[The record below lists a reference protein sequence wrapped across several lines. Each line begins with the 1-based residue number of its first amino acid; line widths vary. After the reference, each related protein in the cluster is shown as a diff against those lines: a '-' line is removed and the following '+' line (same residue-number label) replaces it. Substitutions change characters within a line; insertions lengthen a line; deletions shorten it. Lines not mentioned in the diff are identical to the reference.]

1 LKTRRDQA
9 KKATVIPPR
18 VTEEAEKM
26 MRKLRVKQIL
36 SNITGHSLNPCYD
49 ASTSGIKCVDFL
61 CTVLTTMQH
70 KHKNIKMLHSFP
82 HAYVVACALS
92 CVVVRTQ

>member
-18 VTEEAEKM
+18 LTEEAEKM

-36 SNITGHSLNPCYD
+36 SNITGHSLKPHPHYD
-49 ASTSGIKCVDFL
+49 VSTSIRGIKRIAFF
-61 CTVLTTMQH
+61 
-70 KHKNIKMLHSFP
+70 SFY
-82 HAYVVACALS
+82 AYVVAYACTLY
-92 CVVVRTQ
+92 CVAVRGQTQ